1 MILNKLEVLA
11 DAIAYN
17 NKAHEPESPAYQNR
31 NPGNLLAFSFKHPR
45 DEQGRRIFSSLLDG
59 YQALLFDLR
68 IKCQGKSR
76 ANIPDT
82 ANLTDLMKSYGHEGV
97 LAGRYIAKRIRKAI
111 SVEVTESTPLSFFL
125 ES

>member
-11 DAIAYN
+11 DAISYN
-17 NKAHEPESPAYQNR
+17 NKAHEPETSAYQNR

-45 DEQGRRIFSSLLDG
+45 DEQGRRIFNSFLDG

-68 IKCQGKSR
+68 IKCTGKSR
-76 ANIPDT
+76 ANIPDA
-82 ANLTDLMKSYGHEGV
+82 ANLNDLMKSYGHED
-97 LAGRYIAKRIRKAI
+97 LTGRFVAKRIRKALN
-111 SVEVTESTPLSFFL
+111 VEVTELTPLTFFL